1 MYIKIKSIYDILSL
15 ISLFSYL
22 YFFYSLDILL
32 IIGCM
37 LCVCIHKIVKEITT
51 DWYPPIFK
59 RPDGACDCNLFN
71 TGGLVDMKSG
81 FPSGH
86 VATISFLMNYILN
99 CPCVTDASIDYK
111 TIILYNIPIVLVAYA
126 RVMKGCHNII
136 QVIAGYLLGL
146 GVACLLKKY
155 KYYFENITSRL
166 QTSINNILVR

>member
-1 MYIKIKSIYDILSL
+1 
-15 ISLFSYL
+15 
-22 YFFYSLDILL
+22 
-32 IIGCM
+32 
-37 LCVCIHKIVKEITT
+37 
-51 DWYPPIFK
+51 
-59 RPDGACDCNLFN
+59 
-71 TGGLVDMKSG
+71 MKSG

-99 CPCVTDASIDYK
+99 CPCTTDDIIDYK
-111 TIILYNIPIVLVAYA
+111 TFILYNIPIVLVAYA

-146 GVACLLKKY
+146 GVACLLNKY